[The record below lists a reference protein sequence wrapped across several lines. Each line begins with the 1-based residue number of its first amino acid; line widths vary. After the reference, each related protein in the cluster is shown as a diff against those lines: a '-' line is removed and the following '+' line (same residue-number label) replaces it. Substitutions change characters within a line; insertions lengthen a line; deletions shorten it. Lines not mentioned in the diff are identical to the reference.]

1 MNFRELGLAEKLC
14 LVLEQ
19 SGITTPTPVQEK
31 AIRPGLAGL
40 DLIVSAQTGTGK
52 TLAYSLPMV
61 TRLEADS
68 SSTALVLVPTRELA
82 TQVHQVLGPLLKTMG
97 LSAPCVIIGGVA
109 MGPQFA
115 ALRRGP
121 RVIIATPGRL
131 IDHIQ
136 NGKLRLDSVKTLVL
150 DEADRML
157 DMGFLPQVR
166 NVLKVV
172 GANRQTMLFTATL
185 PLDLKKMIQDLMKNP
200 EQIFVDPPSSTKA
213 SIEQRMLEVNQDQ
226 KTNALLEAVGD
237 NVESVLVFART
248 KRRTDRIAQFLTQY
262 GVRNDRIHG
271 DRSQAQRQ
279 KAIDSFKA
287 GRIKVLVAT
296 DIAARGLDIPL
307 VELVVN
313 FDLPETKDDYVHRI
327 GRTGRA
333 GADGIALS
341 FVANDEHGQ
350 WAEINGAVRKPGQPK
365 AAHRTRPANG
375 PQKKRHFAPWGK
387 RPNKE
392 VASTRA

>member
-1 MNFRELGLAEKLC
+1 MNFRELGLAEELC
-14 LVLEQ
+14 LLLEK
-19 SGITTPTPVQEK
+19 SGITIPTPVQEK
-31 AIRPGLAGL
+31 AIAPGLAGR

-82 TQVHQVLGPLLKTMG
+82 TQVHQVLGPLLRTMG
-97 LSAPCVIIGGVA
+97 LNHPCVIIGGVA
-109 MGPQFA
+109 MGPQFV
-115 ALRRGP
+115 ALRKNP

-172 GANRQTMLFTATL
+172 GPNRQTMLFTATL
-185 PLDLKKMIQDLMKNP
+185 PTDLKKMIQDLMKNP

-226 KTNALLEAVGD
+226 KNNALLDALKDKQET
-237 NVESVLVFART
+237 VLVFART
-248 KRRTDRIAQFLTQY
+248 KRRTDKIAQFLTQY

-287 GRIKVLVAT
+287 GRINVLVAT

-333 GADGIALS
+333 GAEGIALS

-350 WAEINGAVRKPGQPK
+350 WAEINGAQRKPGQPK
-365 AAHRTRPANG
+365 AAHRRPNG

-387 RPNKE
+387 RPNRE
-392 VASTRA
+392 VARARA

>member
-1 MNFRELGLAEKLC
+1 
-14 LVLEQ
+14 
-19 SGITTPTPVQEK
+19 VQEK
-31 AIRPGLAGL
+31 AIAPGLAGR

-52 TLAYSLPMV
+52 TLAYALPMV

-68 SSTALVLVPTRELA
+68 SSMALVLVPTRELA
-82 TQVHQVLGPLLKTMG
+82 TQVQQVISPLLRTVG
-97 LSAPCVIIGGVA
+97 LGAPCVIIGGVA
-109 MGPQFA
+109 MGPQVSM
-115 ALRRGP
+115 LRRNP

-136 NGKLRLDSVKTLVL
+136 NGKLRLDAVKTLVL

-172 GANRQTMLFTATL
+172 GQNRQTLLFTATL
-185 PLDLKKMIQDLMKNP
+185 PSDLKKMISDLMKNP

-226 KTNALLEAVGD
+226 KNNALLEALGG
-237 NVESVLVFART
+237 EELETVLVFART
-248 KRRTDRIAQFLTQY
+248 KRRTDKIAQFLTNY

-333 GADGIALS
+333 GAEGIALS

-350 WAEINGAVRKPGQPK
+350 WAEINGAQRKPGQPK
-365 AAHRTRPANG
+365 AAHRRPNG

-387 RPNKE
+387 RPNRDLAK
-392 VASTRA
+392 ARA